1 MLRSFKHLLAASIAA
16 AMALAPFGRAAA
28 QQNTGTIAGRVTE
41 AGSGRAINE
50 ATISIVGTTRGAR
63 TDADGRYRITGVPA
77 ATVTLRLARIGFQST
92 ARQVT
97 VSAGQETTADF
108 SVGAVATVLS
118 AVTTT
123 ASGTQ
128 QLARENGASVAQIS
142 TDTIVLAPIQ
152 NFSQLLT
159 AKTPGVTISQSTGTS
174 GEGAR
179 VRIRGANSMSLSNEP
194 LLIIDGVRI
203 DNTPESNTIGV
214 GGQSPSRLND
224 INPEDIESF
233 EIVKGP
239 AAAALY
245 GTAAAN
251 GVIQITTKRGSA
263 GRTKWEGYGEIGSIY
278 ENNYYP
284 PNYGGWTQTP
294 LYGFP
299 GWRTSGCASGDASR
313 CRVPSPTCNL
323 VDEAFGNCAIDSLST
338 FDPLEQHSPFR
349 TGHRQ
354 KLGGSVSGGVPA
366 STYFVSADAEQEAG
380 VYTTSNLAKLNLRG
394 NLSAHPSDKVDLN
407 IATGF
412 LRSQLQLPQNDNNYY
427 GAISN
432 GLAGW
437 PGDNPI
443 TPQNPNG
450 NNGYNPV
457 PPQQFDNIDTRQL
470 VARFTG
476 GVNGAWRPYSWLSG
490 NATLGLDV
498 VNRSD
503 EQTIPPN
510 MVFFSNDNLGSRTAN
525 RFQILN
531 ITSNYSLTG
540 RYHIFPA
547 LEGVTQAGYQF
558 QQAQSRGT
566 EAFGR
571 TLTAGS
577 GSLGGTVSDKTID
590 ESTIDNKTVGG
601 FVSQQLNWNE
611 KLYVTLALRG
621 DKNSAFGHNF
631 GYINYPSASASYI
644 VTEGGTT
651 LNQLRLRTAYGESGL
666 RPGVLDAIAYFTA
679 APARLDSTNQ
689 AGVTSGNLANP
700 NLKPERTR
708 EYEVGFDAGFFR
720 DRASIGF
727 TYYDKRSRDALV
739 LVPLAQS
746 LGGPSSQFQNLGAVT
761 NKGVEITLNATP
773 LQTNN
778 AVLALTLTG
787 SGNRNR
793 VVNLGGQP
801 PILFGYS
808 QRNVA
813 GYPLGGYWGTTVD
826 SVHLAQNGDVLPD
839 SVFFSTDPDKYRYL
853 GSSLPTRQGSL
864 SGDLTLFRYFRF
876 STLFEYRGGYKLYN
890 SSEQFRCLPFVLVCR
905 GLNDRTAPVMER
917 ANAVADYMSN
927 GDFFGGYIEDAGFVK
942 WRELSLTINAPM
954 RYASMARASAL
965 SLTFAGRN
973 LGTWTKYSGLDPEV
987 NVLGQDNLGSGDFL
1001 TQPQVRYFITRL
1013 NLTF

>member
-1 MLRSFKHLLAASIAA
+1 MLRLLKHLLAASTAA
-16 AMALAPFGRAAA
+16 AMALVPFGRATA
-28 QQNTGTIAGRVTE
+28 QQNTGTIAGRVVE
-41 AGSGRAINE
+41 AEGQRPIAE
-50 ATISIVGTTRGAR
+50 AQIVVVGTTRGAR
-63 TDADGRYRITGVPA
+63 TDADGRYRLTSVPA
-77 ATVTLRLARIGFQST
+77 GSVTLRVARIGFQST
-92 ARQVT
+92 TRQVI
-97 VSAGQETTADF
+97 VSAGQEATADF
-108 SVGAVATVLS
+108 SVGPVATVLS

-128 QLARENGASVAQIS
+128 QLARENGASVSQIS
-142 TDTIVLAPIQ
+142 VDTIVLAPVQ
-152 NFSQLLT
+152 NFSQLVT
-159 AKTPGVTISQSTGTS
+159 ARTAGVTIAQSTGTT

-203 DNTPESNTIGV
+203 DNTPESNSIDV

-233 EIVKGP
+233 EVIKGP

-251 GVIQITTKRGSA
+251 GVIQITTRRGTA
-263 GRTKWEGYGEIGSIY
+263 GKAKWNAYGEFGSIY
-278 ENNYYP
+278 ENNFYP
-284 PNYGGWTQTP
+284 PNYGGWTNQP
-294 LYGFP
+294 LYDPP
-299 GWRTSGCASGDASR
+299 GWEGKT
-313 CRVPSPTCNL
+313 PNPTCNL
-323 VDEAFGNCAIDSLST
+323 VDQSLGNCIIDSLST
-338 FDPLEQHSPFR
+338 FSPLEQHSPFR

-366 STYFVSADAEQEAG
+366 STYFLSADAEQEAG
-380 VYTTSNLAKLNLRG
+380 VYTTSNLSKLNLRG
-394 NLSAHPSDKVDLN
+394 NIAAHPSDKVDVN
-407 IATGF
+407 VSTGF

-427 GAISN
+427 GAISD

-437 PGDNPI
+437 PADDPI
-443 TPQNPNG
+443 TPTNPRG
-450 NNGYNPV
+450 TNGYNPI
-457 PPQQFDNIDTRQL
+457 PPQQFDNIDTRQF
-470 VARFTG
+470 VNRFTG
-476 GVNGAWRPYSWLSG
+476 GANAAWRPLSWLSG

-503 EQTIPPN
+503 EQTIPPAT
-510 MVFFSNDNLGSRTAN
+510 VFFTNDSLGSRTAD
-525 RFQILN
+525 RFQVLN

-540 RYHIFPA
+540 RYHLLPA
-547 LEGVTQAGYQF
+547 LEGITQAGYQY
-558 QQAQSRGT
+558 QQAQSRAS
-566 EAFGR
+566 EAFV
-571 TLTAGS
+571 LTAGS

-590 ESTIDNKTVGG
+590 EITIDNKTVGG

-621 DKNSAFGHNF
+621 DKNSAFGKNF
-631 GYINYPSASASYI
+631 GFIKYPSASASYI
-644 VTEGGTT
+644 VTEGGTM

-679 APARLDSTNQ
+679 APARLDSVDV

-700 NLKPERTR
+700 NLKPEHSR
-708 EYEVGFDAGFFR
+708 EYEVGLDAGFFG
-720 DRASIGF
+720 DRASIGL

-746 LGGPSSQFQNLGAVT
+746 LGGPSTQFQNLGAVT
-761 NKGVEITLNATP
+761 NKGIELTLNATP
-773 LQTNN
+773 LQTNS
-778 AVLALTLTG
+778 AVLALTLTA

-793 VVNLGGQP
+793 VASLGGGA

-808 QRNVA
+808 QRHVE

-826 SVHLAQNGDVLPD
+826 SMHLENDGSLIPD
-839 SVFFSTDPDKYRYL
+839 TNHVFFSTDPDKYRFL
-853 GSSLPTRQGSL
+853 GSALPTRQGSL
-864 SGDLTLFRYFRF
+864 LGDLTLFKNVRI
-876 STLFEYRGGYKLYN
+876 STLFEYRGGNKMYN
-890 SSEQFRCLPFVLVCR
+890 STEQFRCLPFVLICR
-905 GLNDRTAPVMER
+905 GLNDKSAPIIEQ
-917 ANAVADYMSN
+917 ANAVADYFSN

-942 WRELSLTINAPM
+942 WRELSLTINAPA
-954 RYASMARASAL
+954 RYAQMARASAL

-987 NVLGQDNLGSGDFL
+987 NVLGQDNNGQGDFL

>member
-1 MLRSFKHLLAASIAA
+1 MLRSFTYLLAAATAA
-16 AMALAPFGRAAA
+16 AMALSPFGRASA
-28 QQNTGTIAGRVTE
+28 QQTTGTIVGRVTE
-41 AGSGRAINE
+41 GETQRPIPE
-50 ATISIVGTTRGAR
+50 AQISVVGTTRGAR
-63 TDADGRYRITGVPA
+63 TDIDGRYRIPGVSPG
-77 ATVTLRLARIGFQST
+77 TVTLRVARIGFQST
-92 ARQVT
+92 TRQIT
-97 VSAGQETTADF
+97 VAPGQDATADF
-108 SVGAVATVLS
+108 SIGAIATVLS

-152 NFSQLLT
+152 NFSQLVT

-203 DNTPESNTIGV
+203 DNTAESNSIGV

-263 GRTKWEGYGEIGSIY
+263 GTTKWDSYAELGSIY

-284 PNYGGWTQTP
+284 PNYGGWTQQP
-294 LYGFP
+294 LYSFP
-299 GWRTSGCASGDASR
+299 GWPRSGPNK
-313 CRVPSPTCNL
+313 RVPSPTCNL
-323 VDEAFGNCAIDSLST
+323 VDQAFGNCTIDSLST

-354 KLGGSVSGGVPA
+354 KFGGAVSGGVPA
-366 STYFVSADAEQEAG
+366 STYFLSADAEQEAG

-394 NLSAHPSDKVDLN
+394 NISAHPNDKVDLN
-407 IATGF
+407 VSTGF
-412 LRSQLQLPQNDNNYY
+412 LRSELQLPQNDNNYY

-437 PGDNPI
+437 PGDDPI
-443 TPQNPNG
+443 TASNPDG
-450 NNGYNPV
+450 TNGYNPV
-457 PPQQFDNIDTRQL
+457 PPQQFDHIDTRQG
-470 VARFTG
+470 VNRFTG
-476 GVNGAWRPYSWLSG
+476 GANGAWRPLSWLSG

-498 VNRSD
+498 VSRLD
-503 EQTIPPN
+503 EQTIPPDV
-510 MVFFSNDNLGSRTAN
+510 VFFSNDNLGSRTSD
-525 RFQILN
+525 RFLVVN
-531 ITSNYSLTG
+531 VTSNYSLTG
-540 RYHIFPA
+540 RYHILPK
-547 LEGVTQAGYQF
+547 LEGVSQGGYQY
-558 QQAQSRGT
+558 QQAQSRAT
-566 EAFGR
+566 LAFGR

-577 GSLGGTVSDKTID
+577 GSLGGTVSDKSVD
-590 ESTIDNKTVGG
+590 EQTVDNKTIGG
-601 FVSQQLNWNE
+601 FFSQQLNWNE
-611 KLYVTLALRG
+611 KLYFTAAIRG
-621 DKNSAFGHNF
+621 DKNSAFGRNF
-631 GYINYPSASASYI
+631 GFISYPSASLSYV

-666 RPGVLDAIAYFTA
+666 RPGVLDAIAYFTP
-679 APARLDSTNQ
+679 APARLDSNNV

-700 NLKPERTR
+700 NLKAEHSR

-727 TYYDKRSRDALV
+727 TAYSKRSTDALV
-739 LVPLAQS
+739 LTPLAQS
-746 LGGPSSQFQNLGAVT
+746 LGGPASAFENLGAVS
-761 NKGVEITLNATP
+761 NKGLELTVSATP
-773 LQTNN
+773 LQLDN
-778 AVLALTLTG
+778 AVLALTLNA

-793 VVNLGGQP
+793 VISLGGRP
-801 PILFGYS
+801 PILFGGYG
-808 QRNVA
+808 QRDVE
-813 GYPLGGYWGTTVD
+813 GHPVGGYWGTTVD
-826 SVHLAQNGDVLPD
+826 SIHLTKTGEVLPD
-839 SVFFSTDPDKYRYL
+839 SVFFSTDPAKYRFL

-864 SGDLTLFRYFRF
+864 SGDLTLFKYFRF
-876 STLFEYRGGYKLYN
+876 STLFEYRGGNKLFN

-905 GLNDRTAPVMER
+905 GLNDKAAPVMER

-927 GDFFGGYIEDAGFVK
+927 GDFYGGYIEDAGFVK
-942 WRELSLTINAPM
+942 WRELSLTINAPA
-954 RYASMARASAL
+954 RYVRMTRSNAL
-965 SLTFAGRN
+965 SITFAGRN
-973 LGTWTKYSGLDPEV
+973 LGTWTKYAGIDPEV
-987 NVLGQDNLGSGDFL
+987 NVVGQANLEQGDFL

>member
-1 MLRSFKHLLAASIAA
+1 MLRSFKHLLAAATAA
-16 AMALAPFGRAAA
+16 AMALAPVGRAVA
-28 QQNTGTIAGRVTE
+28 QQNTGIVAGRVTE

-63 TDADGRYRITGVPA
+63 TDAEGRYRIIGVPA

-92 ARQVT
+92 TRQVT
-97 VSAGQETTADF
+97 VIAGQETTADF

-152 NFSQLLT
+152 NFSQLIT

-263 GRTKWEGYGEIGSIY
+263 GRTKWNGYGEIGSIY

-284 PNYGGWTQTP
+284 PNYGGWTNTP
-294 LYGFP
+294 LYSFP
-299 GWRTSGCASGDASR
+299 GWPRSR
-313 CRVPSPTCNL
+313 KPSPTCNL
-323 VDEAFGNCAIDSLST
+323 VDEAFGACVVDSLST
-338 FDPLEQHSPFR
+338 FDPLEGHSPFR

-366 STYFVSADAEQEAG
+366 STYFISADAEQEAG

-394 NLSAHPSDKVDLN
+394 NVSAHPTDNVDLN

-443 TPQNPNG
+443 TPSNPNG

-470 VARFTG
+470 VNRFTG
-476 GVNGAWRPYSWLSG
+476 GANGAWRPYSWLSG
-490 NATLGLDV
+490 NATLGIDV

-525 RFQILN
+525 RFQIVN

-540 RYHIFPA
+540 RYHILSS
-547 LEGVTQAGYQF
+547 LEGVTQAGYQY

-571 TLTAGS
+571 TLTSGS

-590 ESTIDNKTVGG
+590 ETTIDNKTVGG
-601 FVSQQLNWNE
+601 FLSQQLNWNE

-631 GYINYPSASASYI
+631 GYINYPSASDSSVA
-644 VTEGGTT
+644 TEGGTT

-679 APARLDSTNQ
+679 APARLDSTSQ

-720 DRASIGF
+720 DRASIGV
-727 TYYDKRSRDALV
+727 TYYDKQSRDALV

-746 LGGPSSQFQNLGAVT
+746 LGGPSSQFQNLGSVT
-761 NKGVEITLNATP
+761 NKGLEITLNMTP
-773 LQTNN
+773 LQMNN
-778 AVLALTLTG
+778 AVLGLTLTG

-793 VVNLGGQP
+793 VTNLGGQP

-813 GYPLGGYWGTTVD
+813 GFPLGGYWGTTVD
-826 SVHLAQNGDVLPD
+826 SVHAEADGSIIPD
-839 SVFFSTDPDKYRYL
+839 TNHVFFTTDPNKYRYL
-853 GSSLPTRQGSL
+853 GSSLPTRTGSL
-864 SGDLTLFRYFRF
+864 LADLT
-876 STLFEYRGGYKLYN
+876 
-890 SSEQFRCLPFVLVCR
+890 V
-905 GLNDRTAPVMER
+905 
-917 ANAVADYMSN
+917 
-927 GDFFGGYIEDAGFVK
+927 
-942 WRELSLTINAPM
+942 
-954 RYASMARASAL
+954 
-965 SLTFAGRN
+965 
-973 LGTWTKYSGLDPEV
+973 
-987 NVLGQDNLGSGDFL
+987 
-1001 TQPQVRYFITRL
+1001 
-1013 NLTF
+1013 

>member
-1 MLRSFKHLLAASIAA
+1 MLQSFKLLLVATSAV
-16 AMALAPFGRAAA
+16 ALALSPVARGSA
-28 QQNTGTIAGRVTE
+28 QQATGTVSGRVTE
-41 AGSGRAINE
+41 SESQRPIPE
-50 ATISIVGTTRGAR
+50 AQISIVGTTRGSR
-63 TDADGRYRITGVPA
+63 TDADGRYRIAGVPA
-77 ATVTLRLARIGFQST
+77 GSVTLRVARIGFQST
-92 ARQVT
+92 TRQVT
-97 VSAGQETTADF
+97 VAAGQEATADF
-108 SVGAVATVLS
+108 TVGAIATVLS

-159 AKTPGVTISQSTGTS
+159 AKTPGVTIAQSTGTS

-194 LLIIDGVRI
+194 LLIVDGVRI
-203 DNTPESNTIGV
+203 DNTAESNSIGV
-214 GGQSPSRLND
+214 GGQTPSRLND

-263 GRTKWEGYGEIGSIY
+263 GVTKWNSYGEVGSIY

-284 PNYGGWTQTP
+284 PNYGGWTQQP

-299 GWRTSGCASGDASR
+299 GWPRSGPNK
-313 CRVPSPTCNL
+313 RVPSPTCNL
-323 VDEAFGNCAIDSLST
+323 VDQAFGNCTIDSLSR

-366 STYFVSADAEQEAG
+366 STYFLSADGEQEGG
-380 VYTTSNLAKLNLRG
+380 VYATSNLAKLNLRG
-394 NLSAHPSDKVDLN
+394 NISAHPTDKVDLN
-407 IATGF
+407 VSTGF

-437 PGDNPI
+437 PGDDPI
-443 TPQNPNG
+443 TPSNPNG
-450 NNGYNPV
+450 TNGYNPV
-457 PPQQFDNIDTRQL
+457 PPQQFDHIDTRQG
-470 VARFTG
+470 VNRFTG
-476 GVNGAWRPYSWLSG
+476 GANGAWRPLSWLSG

-498 VNRSD
+498 VSRLD
-503 EQTIPPN
+503 EQTIPPDV
-510 MVFFSNDNLGSRTAN
+510 VFFSNDNLGSRTSD
-525 RFQILN
+525 RFLIVN
-531 ITSNYSLTG
+531 VTSNYSLTG
-540 RYHIFPA
+540 RYHILPS
-547 LEGVTQAGYQF
+547 LEGVSQGGYQY
-558 QQAQSRGT
+558 QQAQSRAT
-566 EAFGR
+566 LAFGR

-577 GSLGGTVSDKTID
+577 GSLGGTVSDKTVD
-590 ESTIDNKTVGG
+590 EQTVDNKTIGG
-601 FVSQQLNWNE
+601 FFSQQLNWNE
-611 KLYVTLALRG
+611 KLYFTAAIRG
-621 DKNSAFGHNF
+621 DKNSAFGRNF
-631 GYINYPSASASYI
+631 GFISYPSASLSYV

-651 LNQLRLRTAYGESGL
+651 LNQLRLRSAYGESGL
-666 RPGVLDAIAYFTA
+666 RPGVLDAIAYFTP
-679 APARLDSTNQ
+679 APARLDSNNV

-700 NLKPERTR
+700 NLKAEHSR

-727 TYYDKRSRDALV
+727 TVYSKRSTDALV
-739 LVPLAQS
+739 LTPLAQS
-746 LGGPSSQFQNLGAVT
+746 LGGPASAFVNLGAVS
-761 NKGVEITLNATP
+761 NKGVELTVSATP
-773 LQTNN
+773 LQLDN
-778 AVLALTLTG
+778 AVLALTVNA

-793 VVNLGGQP
+793 VVSLGGRP
-801 PILFGYS
+801 PILFGNYG
-808 QRNVA
+808 QRDVE
-813 GYPLGGYWGTTVD
+813 GYPVGGYWGTTVD
-826 SVHLAQNGDVLPD
+826 SVHLTKTGDVLPD
-839 SVFFSTDPDKYRYL
+839 SVFFSTDPAKYRFL
-853 GSSLPTRQGSL
+853 GSSLPTRQASL
-864 SGDLTLFRYFRF
+864 SGDLTLFKYFRF
-876 STLFEYRGGYKLYN
+876 STLFEYRGGNKLFN

-905 GLNDRTAPVMER
+905 GLNDKTAPMMER

-927 GDFFGGYIEDAGFVK
+927 GDFYGGYIEDASFVK
-942 WRELSLTINAPM
+942 WRELSLTVNAPP
-954 RYASMARASAL
+954 RFVRITRANGL

-973 LGTWTKYSGLDPEV
+973 LGTWTKYAGIDPEV
-987 NVLGQDNLGSGDFL
+987 NVVGQANLEQGDFL

>member
-1 MLRSFKHLLAASIAA
+1 MLRSLKYFLAAASAA
-16 AMALAPFGRAAA
+16 AMAAAPLGRAIA
-28 QQNTGTIAGRVTE
+28 QQNTGSIAGRVVE
-41 AGSGRAINE
+41 AEGQRPIAE
-50 ATISIVGTTRGAR
+50 AQIVVVGTTRGAR
-63 TDADGRYRITGVPA
+63 TDADGRYRLTGVPA
-77 ATVTLRLARIGFQST
+77 GTVTLRVARIGFQST
-92 ARQVT
+92 TRQVT
-97 VSAGQETTADF
+97 VAAGQEATADF

-128 QLARENGASVAQIS
+128 QLARENGASVSQIS
-142 TDTIVLAPIQ
+142 VDTIVLAPVQ
-152 NFSQLLT
+152 NFSELVT
-159 AKTPGVTISQSTGTS
+159 GRAPGVTIAQSTGTS
-174 GEGAR
+174 GMGAR
-179 VRIRGANSMSLSNEP
+179 IRIRGANSMSLSNEP

-203 DNTPESNTIGV
+203 DNTAESNSIGV

-251 GVIQITTKRGSA
+251 GVIQITTKRGAA
-263 GRTKWEGYGEIGSIY
+263 GAAKWNAYGELGSIY
-278 ENNYYP
+278 ETNLYP
-284 PNYGGWTQTP
+284 PNYGGWTNTP
-294 LYGFP
+294 LYTFP
-299 GWRTSGCASGDASR
+299 GWPASR
-313 CRVPSPTCNL
+313 TPSPTCNL
-323 VDEAFGNCAIDSLST
+323 VDQALGGCTIDSLST
-338 FDPLEQHSPFR
+338 FSPLEVHSPFR

-354 KLGGSVSGGVPA
+354 KLGGSVSGGVPL
-366 STYFVSADAEQEAG
+366 STYFLSADAEQEAG
-380 VYTTSNLAKLNLRG
+380 VYTTSNLSKLNLRG
-394 NLSAHPSDKVDLN
+394 NIGAHPTDKIDVN
-407 IATGF
+407 VSTGF
-412 LRSQLQLPQNDNNYY
+412 LRNQLQLPQNDNNYY

-437 PGDNPI
+437 PGDYPI
-443 TPQNPNG
+443 TGYTASGKPNG

-457 PPQQFDNIDTRQL
+457 PPEQFNRIDTRQGIN
-470 VARFTG
+470 RFTG
-476 GVNGAWRPYSWLSG
+476 GANAAWRPLTWLSG

-498 VNRSD
+498 VNRLD

-510 MVFFSNDNLGSRTAN
+510 AVFFSNDNLGSRTSD

-540 RYHIFPA
+540 RYRIIPS
-547 LEGVTQAGYQF
+547 LEGVTQAGYQY
-558 QQAQSRGT
+558 QQGQSRST

-571 TLTAGS
+571 TLTSGS
-577 GSLGGTVSDKTID
+577 GSLGGTVTDKVID
-590 ESTIDNKTVGG
+590 ETNVDNKTVGG
-601 FVSQQLNWNE
+601 FVSQQLNWDE

-621 DKNSAFGHNF
+621 DKNSAFGKNF
-631 GYINYPSASASYI
+631 GFIKYPSASASYI

-679 APARLDSTNQ
+679 APARLDSVDR
-689 AGVTSGNLANP
+689 AGITSGNLANP
-700 NLKPERTR
+700 NLKAERTR
-708 EYEVGFDAGFFR
+708 EYELGFDAGFFR

-739 LVPLAQS
+739 LVPLPQS
-746 LGGPSSQFQNLGAVT
+746 LGGPASQFQNLGAVT
-761 NKGVEITLNATP
+761 NKGVELTLNVTP
-773 LQTNN
+773 LQMNN
-778 AVLALTLTG
+778 AILALTLTG
-787 SGNRNR
+787 SGNKNR
-793 VVNLGGQP
+793 VASLGNQP

-808 QRNVA
+808 QRDVT
-813 GYPLGGYWGTTVD
+813 GYPLAGYWGTTVD
-826 SVHLAQNGDVLPD
+826 SVHANPD
-839 SVFFSTDPDKYRYL
+839 GSITPDRAHVFFTTNPDKYKFL
-853 GSSLPTRQGSL
+853 GNSLPTRQGSIL
-864 SGDLTLFRYFRF
+864 GDLTLFKNVRI

-905 GLNDRTAPVMER
+905 GLNDKTAPLMER
-917 ANAVADYMSN
+917 ANAVADYLTQ

-942 WRELSLTINAPM
+942 WRELSLTLTAPA
-954 RYASMARASAL
+954 RFARMARASGVSL
-965 SLTFAGRN
+965 SFAGRN